1 MEYDDTLLT
10 VAEAASLLRLQRAT
24 LWAWRRQGHGPR
36 PINIGRRDGQRPVIR
51 YRRADLIEFVVASH
65 D

>member
-1 MEYDDTLLT
+1 MRTRIVAQTDAGDTPGHTLGMET
-10 VAEAASLLRLQRAT
+10 R
-24 LWAWRRQGHGPR
+24 GHGPR

-51 YRRADLIEFVVASH
+51 YRRADLIEFIGASH